1 MSIFAGL
8 LKTVTGPILEG
19 VLRFI
24 PDKNKREEAK
34 ELFEGQMLTALTG
47 LVQGQLEINKKEAEH
62 TSIFVAGWRP
72 FIGWVCGIALVWN
85 FIIQPLLLWIAWM
98 IPELG
103 IDMSTAPKL
112 DSGELM
118 TVLLGMLGLG
128 GLRTYEKRLGVDRN
142 TLKKGDK

>member
-1 MSIFAGL
+1 MWGNI
-8 LKTVTGPILEG
+8 LKATIGPILDG
-19 VLRFI
+19 VLRLI
-24 PDKNKREEAK
+24 PDKGERARAK
-34 ELFEGQMLTALTG
+34 ELFEGQMLTAMTS
-47 LVQGQLEINKKEAEH
+47 LVQGQLEINKQEAQH

-72 FIGWVCGIALVWN
+72 FIGWVCGISLVWN

-98 IPELG
+98 MPELG

-128 GLRTYEKRLGVDRN
+128 GLRTYEKRLGVSRN
-142 TLKKGDK
+142 GLKKIQ